1 MNKLNLSK
9 IVLILFF
16 VAFFTNCSVENTTQD
31 IEKANI
37 SVKLF
42 DAPENY
48 TIQIIPDAKSGYSEM
63 TLNDINV
70 SIRNVTETGN
80 IELI

>member
-16 VAFFTNCSVENTTQD
+16 VAFFTNCSVKNTTQN

-63 TLNDINV
+63 TLMYLLGMLPKQEILN
-70 SIRNVTETGN
+70 
-80 IELI
+80 